1 MIELFTEMMLRAGLG
16 VHLRVGEIDN
26 SRRLGFLVGKLIMLE
41 GLESF
46 HYIFCYIFLF
56 VNCVYILPIYKLKWI
71 N

>member
-41 GLESF
+41 GLEFWVWLREIGTKDCGIS
-46 HYIFCYIFLF
+46 
-56 VNCVYILPIYKLKWI
+56 PDEGGGG
-71 N
+71 

>member
-41 GLESF
+41 GLEF
-46 HYIFCYIFLF
+46 W
-56 VNCVYILPIYKLKWI
+56 V
-71 N
+71 